1 MNLDVLKSGSFAK
14 LWRAFLV
21 SAYGDW
27 LGLIASTAFAQQL
40 AGGDYTKANLAI
52 SGVFIVR
59 LAPALILGPIAGVIA
74 DRFDRRKLMVVSDL
88 VRFALYLS
96 IPIVGTYLWLF
107 VATCLAEVAA
117 LFWSPAKD
125 ATIPNIVARKN
136 LESAN
141 QAQLLAAYGTA
152 PIAAATFTVLA
163 LFNSALSGLF
173 DWKDSTAA
181 DTGLYLNAFSFLYA
195 AYVVYGMRD
204 IPKSSDEKLNQE
216 SIVRSLLTGWRFIG
230 KSELIRGLV
239 VGMVGAFAAAGVVIG
254 LARTFV
260 SDLNAGESAY
270 GVLFGAVFA
279 GLAFGVFFGPKTFS
293 SLPRRQVFGASLT
306 VAAFFLMLLALIQ
319 NLVLAILLVVILG
332 FFAGI
337 SWVTGFTLLGLEVSD
352 ELRGR
357 TFSFVQSL
365 VRVVLI
371 LVLAV
376 SPLLAAT
383 IGEHEFNFYEIT
395 LNYNGAS
402 FTMLVAGFFAMVV
415 GVISYNQMK
424 VRGNGASFKDLKAG
438 LLQGVGNAFS
448 SNDKGLFIVFEG
460 GEGSG
465 KSTQAARL
473 KSWLEGHGHKVVL
486 TREPGGTSLGL
497 KLREILLSKET
508 GHISPRSE
516 ALLYAADRAH
526 HAYSVIRPALERGE
540 IVISDRFTDSSI
552 AYQGA
557 GRILT
562 PKEIEEISRWATEGL
577 IPHLTIILDQPANL
591 GLSRIKDPDRLES
604 EPNDFHDRVRGEYA
618 KLAANAPE
626 RYLVLEANKTV
637 EEIFRAIKDRVTKAS
652 PTFFPENQS
661 GH

>member
-1 MNLDVLKSGSFAK
+1 
-14 LWRAFLV
+14 
-21 SAYGDW
+21 
-27 LGLIASTAFAQQL
+27 
-40 AGGDYTKANLAI
+40 
-52 SGVFIVR
+52 
-59 LAPALILGPIAGVIA
+59 
-74 DRFDRRKLMVVSDL
+74 
-88 VRFALYLS
+88 
-96 IPIVGTYLWLF
+96 
-107 VATCLAEVAA
+107 
-117 LFWSPAKD
+117 
-125 ATIPNIVARKN
+125 
-136 LESAN
+136 
-141 QAQLLAAYGTA
+141 LLAAA
-152 PIAAATFTVLA
+152 
-163 LFNSALSGLF
+163 
-173 DWKDSTAA
+173 
-181 DTGLYLNAFSFLYA
+181 
-195 AYVVYGMRD
+195 
-204 IPKSSDEKLNQE
+204 
-216 SIVRSLLTGWRFIG
+216 
-230 KSELIRGLV
+230 
-239 VGMVGAFAAAGVVIG
+239 
-254 LARTFV
+254 
-260 SDLNAGESAY
+260 
-270 GVLFGAVFA
+270 
-279 GLAFGVFFGPKTFS
+279 
-293 SLPRRQVFGASLT
+293 
-306 VAAFFLMLLALIQ
+306 
-319 NLVLAILLVVILG
+319 
-332 FFAGI
+332 
-337 SWVTGFTLLGLEVSD
+337 
-352 ELRGR
+352 
-357 TFSFVQSL
+357 
-365 VRVVLI
+365 
-371 LVLAV
+371 
-376 SPLLAAT
+376 

-424 VRGNGASFKDLKAG
+424 VRGSGANLKDLKVG

-448 SNDKGLFIVFEG
+448 SKDKGLFIVFEG

-473 KSWLEGHGHKVVL
+473 KSWLEGFGHKVVL

-562 PKEIEEISRWATEGL
+562 PTEIEEISRWATEGL

-637 EEIFRAIKDRVTKAS
+637 EEIFQAIRDRVTQAS